1 MTPRM
6 KPRKKKSLSP
16 NLLRFLIGLWML
28 ASLGYWVAGIA
39 DNWELRVHW
48 DQRVQAPF
56 RFDADSR
63 KIFKTGLEP
72 EARAAG
78 LAAGD
83 RIEQVNGAPY
93 SGLAQWSAVIAE
105 SHPGDILDVTATR
118 PDGSS
123 ETASLTL
130 VRGPYAFGR
139 TSAVGYFWREFLV
152 VGLLPLICLVIGY
165 WVVLLRPADRNAW
178 LLLVLLT
185 FPSVAFVNT
194 GLATGVAFF
203 LRNFWYQTLQLAVG
217 PALLLFGVYFP
228 ERSRIDARARW
239 VKWVLLG
246 ALGICIGVLYPE
258 IWALYYG
265 GGSGRFLTAA
275 SDVAGRAINILNLV
289 FVLLYLLLTLD
300 KLRTASTADARRRL
314 RVLTAGMSVGLG
326 SLILVF
332 EVLPH
337 FGITGNEVRFYWVRY
352 LGAYLFM
359 VAPLTLA
366 YVVLVQRALDVR
378 MLLRMGTRYALA
390 KASLWVVQ
398 AALVTAIGLK
408 LMLPALHKREPE
420 PSDLVGVFVFLAL
433 VLAMRFGLR
442 KGMQQWLDRQ
452 FFREAYNSEVMLSEL
467 SDEVRRFTETKPLVM
482 TVAQR
487 IRETL
492 HINEIAVLLRRGEGF
507 YLEEA
512 IGLAAGAALV
522 LPPQSS
528 SVRYLA
534 NSNQPATLYRDDPDA
549 WYLMAGTA
557 ERRALEQLNA
567 ELLVPLPG
575 RNKLMGIMCLG
586 PKRSE
591 AAWSRTDLQVLQTVA
606 RQTGLAL
613 EVSELAHSLAAEAAQ
628 RAKVNREIEIAR
640 EVQERL
646 FPQEMP
652 TLPGA
657 TVAGHCRP
665 ALGVG
670 GDYYDVLTLEDGR
683 VGLAIGD
690 VSGKGIAAALLMAS
704 LRASLR
710 GVTLDSPRDF
720 ANLMHKVN
728 RLVYEASASNRY
740 ATFFF
745 AAFDPNT
752 RRLECVNA
760 GHNPPVLLR
769 NGKVIRLEADGPVVG
784 LLPFAPY
791 TEQALTLEPG
801 DLLIL
806 YTDGISEAMTHED
819 EEWGE
824 DRMIASANAVRKKPA
839 GDVLQAMFEDA
850 DRFTAGAPQ
859 HDDMTLLVLRLDE
872 LPRLELPM
880 PETAET
886 VNA

>member
-1 MTPRM
+1 M
-6 KPRKKKSLSP
+6 KPRRKTASP
-16 NLLRFLIGLWML
+16 NRLRVLIGLWML
-28 ASLGYWVAGIA
+28 ASLGYWIAGSL
-39 DNWELRVHW
+39 DNWQLRVHW
-48 DQRVQAPF
+48 DERVESPF
-56 RFDADSR
+56 TFDADTHTIQKSSL
-63 KIFKTGLEP
+63 KP
-72 EARAAG
+72 EAISAG
-78 LAAGD
+78 IAAGD
-83 RIEQVNGAPY
+83 EVVQLNGAPY
-93 SGLAQWSAVIAE
+93 SGIAQWATVLAE
-105 SHPGDILDVTATR
+105 SHPGDILDVQYSR
-118 PDGSS
+118 PDGT
-123 ETASLTL
+123 TASATLTL
-130 VRGPYAFGR
+130 QRPAYAFGR
-139 TSAVGYFWREFLV
+139 TSAMSYFWQDFLV
-152 VGLLPLICLVIGY
+152 VGLLPLVCLLLGY
-165 WVVLLRPADRNAW
+165 WVVLSRPADRNAW
-178 LLLVLLT
+178 LLMVLLT
-185 FPSVAFVNT
+185 FPGVAFVNT
-194 GLATGVAFF
+194 GLATGVPF
-203 LRNFWYQTLQLAVG
+203 LLRDIWYQTIQLAVG

-228 ERSRIDARARW
+228 ERSRIDARFRW
-239 VKWVLLG
+239 IKWAILAIYG
-246 ALGICIGVLYPE
+246 AGVAVLYPE
-258 IWALYYG
+258 VYVITYR
-265 GGSGRFLTAA
+265 GGSPPWLIHA
-275 SDVAGRAINILNLV
+275 SDWAERLVNGLNLLCV
-289 FVLLYLLLTLD
+289 ALFLLLTLD

-326 SLILVF
+326 ALILVF
-332 EVLPH
+332 VVLER
-337 FGITGNEVRFYWVRY
+337 FGVTGNEPRYYWIRY

-359 VAPLTLA
+359 IAPFTLA

-378 MLLRMGTRYALA
+378 VLVRMGTRYALA
-390 KASLWVVQ
+390 KASLFVLQV
-398 AALVTAIGLK
+398 ALLSVIGVK
-408 LMLPALHKREPE
+408 LLLPALHKQQPQ
-420 PSDLVGVFVFLAL
+420 PIDLVGVFVFLGL
-433 VLAMRFGLR
+433 VLAVRFGLR
-442 KGMQQWLDRQ
+442 RGMQQWLDRQ
-452 FFREAYNSEVMLSEL
+452 FFREAYSSEVMLSEL

-487 IRETL
+487 IRDTL
-492 HINEIAVLLRRGEGF
+492 HINQIAVLLRRGEGF
-507 YLEEA
+507 YLEESFGVSA
-512 IGLAAGAALV
+512 TAALV

-557 ERRALEQLNA
+557 ERRALDQLNA

-652 TLPGA
+652 SIPGA

-670 GDYYDVLTLEDGR
+670 GDYYDVINLEDGR
-683 VGLAIGD
+683 LGLAVGD
-690 VSGKGIAAALLMAS
+690 VSGKGISAALLMAS

-728 RLVYEASASNRY
+728 KLVYEASASNRY

-745 AAFDPNT
+745 AAFDPKT
-752 RRLECVNA
+752 RKLECVNA

-769 NGKVIRLEADGPVVG
+769 KGTVIRLEADGPVVG
-784 LLPFAPY
+784 LLPYAPY
-791 TEQALTLEPG
+791 TEQSLTLEPG

-806 YTDGISEAMTHED
+806 YTDGISEAMTNDD

-824 DRMIASANAVRKKPA
+824 DRMIASASAVRSKSA
-839 GDVLQAMFEDA
+839 GDVLNAMFADA

-859 HDDMTLLVLRLDE
+859 HDDMTLLVLQLDQSPK
-872 LPRLELPM
+872 LDLPM
-880 PETAET
+880 PETVA
-886 VNA
+886 VASV